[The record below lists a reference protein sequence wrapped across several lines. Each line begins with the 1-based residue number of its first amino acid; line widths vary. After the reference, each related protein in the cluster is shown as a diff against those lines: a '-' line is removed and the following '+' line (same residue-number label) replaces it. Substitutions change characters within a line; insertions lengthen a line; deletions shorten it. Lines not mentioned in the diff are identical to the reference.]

1 MAGLVLKSK
10 GAHHALVQFDG
21 GDEQSV
27 SKQFVIPTKGAVA
40 VPTLL
45 VGVAYCI
52 SPREGTL

>member
-1 MAGLVLKSK
+1 MSGLVLKSK
-10 GAHHALVQFDG
+10 GAHHALVQFDS

-45 VGVAYCI
+45 VGVAYCF
-52 SPREGTL
+52 T